1 MNLLQKSERLSSCSG
16 PLKNDYL
23 LKSWDKDS
31 GKTLSLLLNTKA
43 GWNSLLKIMTR
54 FLEARVP
61 IDNTLKELE
70 LGSKYLADDEVAVV
84 KDLAES
90 LEII

>member
-1 MNLLQKSERLSSCSG
+1 
-16 PLKNDYL
+16 
-23 LKSWDKDS
+23 
-31 GKTLSLLLNTKA
+31 
-43 GWNSLLKIMTR
+43 MTR